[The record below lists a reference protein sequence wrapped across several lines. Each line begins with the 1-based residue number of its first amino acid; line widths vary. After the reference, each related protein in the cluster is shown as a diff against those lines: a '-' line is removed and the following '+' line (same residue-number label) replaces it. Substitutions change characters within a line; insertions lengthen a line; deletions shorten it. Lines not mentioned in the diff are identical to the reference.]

1 MKPLSLGTQKYV
13 WAVSALSFLVLS
25 GCANLVSRQTPSKKL
40 ITRTA
45 LPTSVN
51 DRPLLPSWT
60 TKTPASDSSLYVV
73 GESVGSADKEE
84 ALSKAWA
91 SGLVRLGMA
100 EFPELSQVAAAN
112 VETLQGNSA
121 TRGLVLHLERVNWTG
136 LTEVKE
142 QGSPIVYWDESDGSY
157 RAYRLLK
164 WNRTQIESA
173 RAQLKKN
180 APHAIP
186 LPPEMLVDEE
196 QKIVE
201 AVSEVQ
207 RINARNQWKEK
218 LYTKVFGQLKC
229 GATIADL
236 IKVLGAPDRFNPYN
250 RVVMEKEY
258 YWGDYRVERQGA
270 DPRITAVVIQQNGR
284 EKKKSCP

>member
-1 MKPLSLGTQKYV
+1 MLALNKTEVRYFQISLLI
-13 WAVSALSFLVLS
+13 SLALTS
-25 GCANLVSRQTPSKKL
+25 CANLVSRQASSKKL
-40 ITRTA
+40 ITRNPSPSS
-45 LPTSVN
+45 LM
-51 DRPLLPSWT
+51 DRPLLPSWAT
-60 TKTPASDSSLYVV
+60 RTPEGGPRVYVV
-73 GESVGSADKEE
+73 GEAVGAADKEE

-91 SGLVRLGMA
+91 SALVRLGMA
-100 EFPELSQVAAAN
+100 EFPELSTVASSN
-112 VETLQGNSA
+112 VETLQGNTA
-121 TRGLVLHLERVNWTG
+121 TRGLVLHLERVNWSG

-142 QGSPIVYWDESDGSY
+142 QGSPLVFWDDADNGY

-164 WNRTQIESA
+164 WDRAQIESA
-173 RAQLKKN
+173 RAQLAKQK
-180 APHAIP
+180 PHAIP
-186 LPPEMLVDEE
+186 LPPEMLLNEE

-207 RINARNQWKEK
+207 RINSRNSWKEK
-218 LYTKVFGQLKC
+218 LYHKVFGQLQC

-270 DPRITAVVIQQNGR
+270 DPRITAVIVQQNGR
-284 EKKKSCP
+284 EKKKACP